1 MNGKVNWVGVS
12 WMVGALLPLVAGMAV
27 AANTS
32 STQPPINT
40 ESPVATVDTQPSQSN
55 GPLSCLAGC
64 SSTPPE
70 PAPPAS
76 APAVAPP
83 LEHNGFSRLGF
94 QVLDGWGVRQRDGSP
109 VVMGEVKNIGSIA
122 QGVKLQ
128 MIQRDTA
135 GRVLDEDEF
144 WPASDR
150 NIAPGET
157 EPFARPL
164 LNVDPT
170 MATVELRIVEA
181 RPW

>member
-40 ESPVATVDTQPSQSN
+40 ESPVARVDTQPSQSN

-94 QVLDGWGVRQRDGSP
+94 QVLDGWGVRPYRYGISML
-109 VVMGEVKNIGSIA
+109 VGEVKNIGSIA

-128 MIQRDTA
+128 VIQRDAA

-157 EPFARPL
+157 EPFTHL
-164 LNVDPT
+164 LIKDPT
-170 MATVELRIVEA
+170 MATVELRIVETQP
-181 RPW
+181 R